1 MRGTENRLVCG
12 DRAAMVA
19 AVRLFEMTALPAS
32 KLPPPKLT
40 PPRAIHAG

>member
-1 MRGTENRLVCG
+1 
-12 DRAAMVA
+12 MVA
-19 AVRLFEMTALPAS
+19 AVRLFKMTALPAS